1 MKEKT
6 IKNNYRFYI
15 SVIALFVLMTFTFI
29 PVSAKAAT
37 KENTYEYTENIVSV
51 NSEQETDITTEQ
63 TEQIEQAE
71 QAETIATLDTIQE
84 TLSMQLIIWMMMLGV
99 VLGYIAISRLM

>member
-1 MKEKT
+1 MNMKEKT

-37 KENTYEYTENIVSV
+37 KENTYEYTENIVLV
-51 NSEQETDITTEQ
+51 NSEQETDITIEQ
-63 TEQIEQAE
+63 TEQIE
-71 QAETIATLDTIQE
+71 TTATLDTIQE
-84 TLSMQLIIWMMMLGV
+84 TLNIQLIIQLIMLGV